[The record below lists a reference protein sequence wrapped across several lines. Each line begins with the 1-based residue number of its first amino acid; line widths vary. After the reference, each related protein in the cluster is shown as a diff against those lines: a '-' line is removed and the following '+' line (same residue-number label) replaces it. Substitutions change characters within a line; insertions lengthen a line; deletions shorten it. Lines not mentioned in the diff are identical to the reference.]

1 MNSHYMDNEEFFQRI
16 LQLDGFLAHLD
27 LSLKSAEAGKA
38 SILVEFNE
46 KIMRPGGIMHGGAI
60 SSLFDLC
67 GGIAIFTASD
77 IINTV
82 TIELNIV
89 FMRQV
94 NNGPVEISSRVE
106 RIGTRTAFATMELFD
121 GKGELCSK
129 GSGIWSVFR

>member
-1 MNSHYMDNEEFFQRI
+1 MDNEEFFQKI

-27 LSLKSAEAGKA
+27 LSLKSSEKGRA
-38 SILVEFNE
+38 IIQVEFND

-67 GGIAIFTASD
+67 GGVAIFTSAD
-77 IINTV
+77 IVNSV
-82 TIELNIV
+82 TIELNIL

-94 NNGPVEISSRVE
+94 NNGPIEIRANVE
-106 RIGTRTAFATMELFD
+106 RMGSRTAFATMELYD
-121 GKGELCSK
+121 GKGELCSR

>member
-1 MNSHYMDNEEFFQRI
+1 MDNEEFFQKI

-27 LSLKSAEAGKA
+27 LSLKNAENGKA
-38 SILVEFNE
+38 VIQVEFND

-67 GGIAIFTASD
+67 GGIAIFTSAD
-77 IINTV
+77 IINSV

-94 NNGPVEISSRVE
+94 NNGPVEIRGNIE
-106 RIGTRTAFATMELFD
+106 RIGRRTAFASMELYD
-121 GKGELCSK
+121 GKGELCSR
-129 GSGIWSVFR
+129 GSGIWSIFRE